1 MSPGPRGR
9 RPGGGDARADIL
21 YAARDLF
28 ARDGYEKASMRA
40 IARRAHV
47 DPALIV
53 HYFATKENLLREALV
68 LPVDPA
74 ALLADGL
81 AGVPDERLG
90 VELVRLVLGV
100 WETPAVRPMMQGMLR
115 TAISHDLAMTVLRQ
129 MLQRTVVAAV
139 SRLADDHSAQQRAEL
154 VGAQMAGLA
163 LTRYLIGLPTLAAMS
178 VDEVAEAV
186 GPSVQHYL
194 TGTMSA

>member
-1 MSPGPRGR
+1 MSTVPRGR

-21 YAARDLF
+21 DAARDLF

-40 IARRAHV
+40 IARRARV

-53 HYFATKENLLREALV
+53 HYFASKENLLREALV

-74 ALLADGL
+74 GLLADGL
-81 AGVPDERLG
+81 AEVPDDEVG

-100 WETPAVRPMMQGMLR
+100 WETKTMRPMMASMLR

-129 MLQRTVVAAV
+129 MLQRTVISAV
-139 SRLADDHSAQQRAEL
+139 SRLVDDDSAQQRAEL

-163 LTRYLIGLPTLAAMS
+163 LTRYLVGLPHLAAMS

-194 TGTMSA
+194 TGTIAR

>member
-1 MSPGPRGR
+1 
-9 RPGGGDARADIL
+9 
-21 YAARDLF
+21 
-28 ARDGYEKASMRA
+28 MRA
-40 IARRAHV
+40 IARRARV

-68 LPVDPA
+68 LPVEPA

-81 AGVPDERLG
+81 AGVPDDEMG
-90 VELVRLVLGV
+90 VELVRLILNV
-100 WETPAVRPMMQGMLR
+100 WETPTVRPMMQGMLR
-115 TAISHDLAMTVLRQ
+115 TAISHDLAMSVLRQ

-139 SRLADDHSAQQRAEL
+139 SRLADDDSAQQRAEL
-154 VGAQMAGLA
+154 VGAQMAGVA